1 MFRLAIMSAGPSTSA
16 CTRGPAA
23 IASMLV
29 SPCAFSI
36 CASMPIR
43 PTGSP
48 WVVSSWVSSRSSA
61 WMCETSVTFGST
73 MRSSDAPA
81 VDTTSMTSA
90 WVHGVVQS
98 LTRTPR
104 S

>member
-1 MFRLAIMSAGPSTSA
+1 MSAGPSTSA

-23 IASMLV
+23 IASTLV
-29 SPCAFSI
+29 SPAAFSI

-43 PTGSP
+43 PTGRP
-48 WVVSSWVSSRSSA
+48 CVVSSWRQQQVERVNVG
-61 WMCETSVTFGST
+61 SVGHLGQHDDVEVRAGAST
-73 MRSSDAPA
+73 
-81 VDTTSMTSA
+81 TTSMTSA

-104 S
+104 N